1 MSRTRRVLVVGID
14 GVRLDTLNRVST
26 PHLDTVADA
35 GFLAPVTVAEG
46 TPTMSGPCWAT
57 TVTGVNVSKHAVW
70 SNDFS
75 GHRLG
80 VFPDF
85 ATRLSRQ
92 DGRRTYVAA
101 AWEPLVTVADG
112 GPMFRHPTRLTHH
125 APAADTP
132 EAWERAD
139 ESTVRDAV
147 SILTHE
153 DPEASFVYLGAPD
166 ETAHHLG
173 CGAAYKAS
181 IASADR
187 RLGDLL
193 AALRARPSYEREA
206 WTVLVV
212 TDHGHRDE
220 GGHGGG
226 SAVERT
232 AWLACAGP
240 DITAGARPARPVRH
254 EDVAAQVYAAL
265 DRTPDTHWTLD
276 GGAVPTVPR
285 AVLLGMD
292 GTLVDTERLWLE
304 AARGVASAH
313 GHALTDEEG
322 AGVLGRNRAD
332 TATLLVQLCPEPTTL
347 AGLESELE
355 DTFLAAVEAGV
366 PLRPG
371 ARALLDRLV
380 RDGVPAALVSAFP
393 RRVVDTVL
401 RALGGEVFRTTVADG
416 ESDRSKPFP
425 DPYLKAA
432 TRLGLPPGACLAV
445 EDSPAGVAAAEA
457 AGCRVLA
464 VPSAAPI
471 TSAPGRRVGRDLAV
485 LPREWG
491 NGTSTGRPVR
501 R

>member
-14 GVRLDTLNRVST
+14 GVRLDTLDRVPT
-26 PHLDTVADA
+26 PHLDAVADA
-35 GFLAPVTVAEG
+35 GYLAPVAVGEG

-57 TVTGVNVSKHAVW
+57 ILTGVGVTKHTVW

-85 ATRLSRQ
+85 TTRLARQ
-92 DGRRTYVAA
+92 DGRRTYAAA

-112 GPMFRHPTRLTHH
+112 GPMLRRPTRLTHH

-132 EAWERAD
+132 AAWEEAD
-139 ESTVRDAV
+139 ASTVRDAV
-147 SILTHE
+147 GVLTHE

-173 CGAAYKAS
+173 CGDAYEAS
-181 IASADR
+181 IRAADR

-193 AALRARPSYEREA
+193 TAVRTRSSYEAEA

-226 SAVERT
+226 SPAERT

-254 EDVAAQVYAAL
+254 EDVAAEVYAAL
-265 DRTPDTHWTLD
+265 DRTPDSHWTLD
-276 GGAVPTVPR
+276 GSRIPTVPR
-285 AVLLGMD
+285 AVLLDMD
-292 GTLVDTERLWLE
+292 GTLADTEPLWLE
-304 AARGVASAH
+304 AARTVAAAH
-313 GHALTDEEG
+313 GHTLTDAEG
-322 AGVLGRNRAD
+322 AGVLGRTCAD
-332 TATLLVQLCPEPTTL
+332 TAISLVRLCPEPTTV
-347 AGLESELE
+347 AGLEAELE
-355 DTFLAAVEAGV
+355 DTFFAAVEAGV
-366 PLRPG
+366 RLRPG
-371 ARALLDRLV
+371 ARALLDRLE
-380 RDGVPAALVSAFP
+380 RDGPPAALVSASP
-393 RRVVDTVL
+393 RRVVDSVL
-401 RALGGEVFRTTVADG
+401 RRLGGEVFRTTVADG

-425 DPYLKAA
+425 DPYRKAA
-432 TRLGLPPGACLAV
+432 ARLGLPPGACLAV
-445 EDSPAGVAAAEA
+445 EDSPTGVAAAEA

-464 VPSAAPI
+464 VPSSAPI
-471 TSAPGRRVGRDLAV
+471 TPAPGRQVRPDLTF
-485 LPREWG
+485 LLREWG
-491 NGTSTGRPVR
+491 PQEPV
-501 R
+501 

>member
-1 MSRTRRVLVVGID
+1 MTRARRVLVVGID
-14 GVRLDTLNRVST
+14 GVRLDTLHRVPT
-26 PHLDTVADA
+26 PHLDAVADA
-35 GFLAPVTVAEG
+35 GFLAPVTVGED

-57 TVTGVNVSKHAVW
+57 VVTGVRVTKHAVW

-85 ATRLSRQ
+85 ATRLARQ

-112 GPMFRHPTRLTHH
+112 GPMFRRPTRLAHH

-132 EAWERAD
+132 AAWEDAD
-139 ESTVRDAV
+139 ASTVRDAV
-147 SILTHE
+147 AVLTHE

-173 CGAAYKAS
+173 CGDAYEAS
-181 IASADR
+181 VEAADR
-187 RLGDLL
+187 RLGALL
-193 AALRARPSYEREA
+193 AALRSRPSYEDEA

-220 GGHGGG
+220 GGHGGD
-226 SAVERT
+226 SPAERT

-240 DITAGARPARPVRH
+240 DVTAGARPARPVRH

-265 DRTPDTHWTLD
+265 DRTPDSHWTLD
-276 GGAVPTVPR
+276 GRQVPTVPR
-285 AVLLGMD
+285 GVLLDMD
-292 GTLVDTERLWLE
+292 GTLVDTEPLWLE
-304 AARGVASAH
+304 ASRTVAAAH
-313 GHALTDEEG
+313 GHTLTEEDG
-322 AGVLGRNRAD
+322 AAVLGRTCAD
-332 TATLLVQLCPEPTTL
+332 TAVRLVQLCREPTTV
-347 AGLESELE
+347 AALETELE

-366 PLRPG
+366 RLRPG
-371 ARALLDRLV
+371 ARALLDRLE
-380 RDGVPAALVSAFP
+380 REGLPAALVSASP

-401 RALGGEVFRTTVADG
+401 RTLGGEAFRTTVADG

-425 DPYLKAA
+425 DPYVKAA
-432 TRLGLPPGACLAV
+432 ARLGLPPEACLAV
-445 EDSPAGVAAAEA
+445 EDSPTGVAAAEA

-464 VPSAAPI
+464 VPSSTPVAP
-471 TSAPGRRVGRDLAV
+471 APGRRVRADLTA
-485 LPREWG
+485 LLREWG
-491 NGTSTGRPVR
+491 PGEPA
-501 R
+501 